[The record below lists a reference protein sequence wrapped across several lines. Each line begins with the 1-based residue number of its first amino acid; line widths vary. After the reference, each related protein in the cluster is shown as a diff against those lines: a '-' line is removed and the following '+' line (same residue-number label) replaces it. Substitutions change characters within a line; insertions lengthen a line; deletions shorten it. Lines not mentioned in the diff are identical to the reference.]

1 MPMLVRVVIKGT
13 IEGERGGVIVYVCI
27 VATHPCWS
35 GDVVKEGEN
44 PESKGRGNLYMHT
57 ENHRIL

>member
-1 MPMLVRVVIKGT
+1 MPMLVRVVIKGRR
-13 IEGERGGVIVYVCI
+13 ERESSHVCI

-57 ENHRIL
+57 ENHGIL